1 MTFSKDKAYGGAAD
15 GLVPRNHMVEITIER
30 DYTFSQERQRYPDI
44 CRLHEFILMSEDIVH
59 GSRIRGVQ
67 SRGLG

>member
-1 MTFSKDKAYGGAAD
+1 
-15 GLVPRNHMVEITIER
+15 MVEITIER

-44 CRLHEFILMSEDIVH
+44 CRFHEFILMSEDIVH